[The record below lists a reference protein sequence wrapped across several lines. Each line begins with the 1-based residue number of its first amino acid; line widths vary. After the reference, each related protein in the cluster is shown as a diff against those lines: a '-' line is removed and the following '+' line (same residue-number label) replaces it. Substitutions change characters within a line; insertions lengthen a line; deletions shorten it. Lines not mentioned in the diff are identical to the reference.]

1 MRTLI
6 IGGAGSGKSAFA
18 ETLVCRLEGKRI
30 YLATMSAEDRE
41 SLERISRHRSQRSGR
56 GFETMEKAE
65 NLADAEI
72 PTGSNILLEDL
83 SNLLANEMF
92 HSHGGGFPAV
102 RTGVEHI
109 ASFARHLTIVTNEI
123 FSDGERYEGDTL
135 RYQEQLAELNR
146 ELAEKAD
153 LVVEVVC
160 GLPNVL
166 KGNLP

>member
-30 YLATMSAEDRE
+30 YLATMSAEDQE
-41 SLERISRHRSQRSGR
+41 SPERISRHRSQRSGR

-65 NLADAEI
+65 NLANAEI

-123 FSDGERYEGDTL
+123 FSDGERYEGDTF

-166 KGNLP
+166 KGYLP

>member
-1 MRTLI
+1 
-6 IGGAGSGKSAFA
+6 
-18 ETLVCRLEGKRI
+18 
-30 YLATMSAEDRE
+30 
-41 SLERISRHRSQRSGR
+41 
-56 GFETMEKAE
+56 MEKAE

-102 RTGVEHI
+102 RTGVEHV

-160 GLPNVL
+160 GLPNIL
-166 KGNLP
+166 KGKLP

>member
-1 MRTLI
+1 M
-6 IGGAGSGKSAFA
+6 
-18 ETLVCRLEGKRI
+18 
-30 YLATMSAEDRE
+30 
-41 SLERISRHRSQRSGR
+41 
-56 GFETMEKAE
+56 
-65 NLADAEI
+65 
-72 PTGSNILLEDL
+72 
-83 SNLLANEMF
+83 
-92 HSHGGGFPAV
+92 
-102 RTGVEHI
+102 
-109 ASFARHLTIVTNEI
+109 TNEI

>member
-1 MRTLI
+1 MKVILKENIKSLGKAGDIVEASNGYARNFLI
-6 IGGAGSGKSAFA
+6 PKGKAVPVNSGS
-18 ETLVCRLEGKRI
+18 
-30 YLATMSAEDRE
+30 MNDRKLMQE
-41 SLERISRHRSQRSGR
+41 NQ
-56 GFETMEKAE
+56 EKIAAE
-65 NLADAEI
+65 NLANAEI
-72 PTGSNILLEDL
+72 PAGSNILLEDL

-92 HSHGGGFPAV
+92 HSHGGGLQAV

-166 KGNLP
+166 KGYLP